1 MDGLCLSSVL
11 KTQALL
17 VQLLFAGVLTRLMSE
32 PLRVPVFIYPIN
44 FFYFLIYIIYK
55 YILYIIQYN
64 AYKYII
70 YVVSKITYISK
81 ISINFSKQLLK
92 FHYLLY
98 FFLGA
103 VPSFI
108 FLAILILFK
117 VFALHCMTLISSGMS
132 LIN

>member
-1 MDGLCLSSVL
+1 MFVFSSENP
-11 KTQALL
+11 ALL
-17 VQLLFAGVLTRLMSE
+17 VQLLFAGVPTRHMSE

-64 AYKYII
+64 IYKYII

-81 ISINFSKQLLK
+81 ISINFSKHLFK

-108 FLAILILFK
+108 FLAILIRFK
-117 VFALHCMTLISSGMS
+117 VFALHCMTLISFGMS